1 METSNRNLPDSR
13 PDGRYAWIRLAISLV
28 LAIFGGIGLWV
39 AVVVIPTIQQE
50 FGIDRAGASLPYTAT
65 FVGFAAG
72 GFVMGR
78 VAGRYGIILP
88 VAISAVSLGAG
99 FILAAL
105 SQNYWQLL
113 VVQAVFIGFLGSAAT
128 FGPLVADVSQ
138 WFLKRRGIAVAIAAS
153 GNYIA
158 GTIWPPFLQAAIT
171 EHGWRMTYIAVGL
184 LCMAVMLPLAFL
196 LRRKPTFHDTASPAS
211 RGSGGGHGLLPGH
224 PLLYPA
230 LVLAGLAC
238 CVAMSMPQ
246 VHIVAY
252 CADLGYGPAR
262 GAEMLSLMLGF
273 GVVSRLASGFIAD
286 RFGGLTTLIAGS
298 VLQML
303 ALVLYVPFDGLASL
317 YVVSMIFGL
326 SQGGIVPSY
335 ALIIRDHFP
344 AREAASRIS
353 MVLTA
358 TVFGMA
364 LGGWLSGEIYDLTG
378 SYTAAFV
385 HGIAWN
391 LLNLGLALWVLH
403 VRRPSRPS
411 PGQAYA

>member
-1 METSNRNLPDSR
+1 MNVSNHPV
-13 PDGRYAWIRLAISLV
+13 PDGSYAWIRLAISLV
-28 LAIFGGIGLWV
+28 LAVFGGIGLWV
-39 AVVVIPTIQQE
+39 VVVVIPTLQQE
-50 FGIDRAGASLPYTAT
+50 FGVDRAGASLPYTAT
-65 FVGFAAG
+65 FIGFAAG

-78 VAGRYGIILP
+78 VAGRFGIIVP
-88 VAISAVSLGAG
+88 VIISAVSLGVG

-105 SQNYWQLL
+105 SQSFWQLL
-113 VVQAVFIGFLGSAAT
+113 VVQAVFIGFLGSSAT

-138 WFLKRRGIAVAIAAS
+138 WFLRRRGLAVAIAAS

-158 GTIWPPFLQAAIT
+158 GTIWPPFLQAAIA
-171 EHGWRMTYIAVGL
+171 EHGWRTTYVAVGL
-184 LCMAVMLPLAFL
+184 ICIAVMLPLAFL
-196 LRRKPTFHDTASPAS
+196 LRRKPQFHDQASPAS
-211 RGSGGGHGLLPGH
+211 RAGSGNGLLPGH
-224 PLLYPA
+224 PLLFPA
-230 LVLAGLAC
+230 LILAGLAC

-273 GVVSRLASGFIAD
+273 GVASRLASGAIAD
-286 RFGGLTTLIAGS
+286 RFGGLVTLIAGS
-298 VLQML
+298 FLQML
-303 ALVLYVPFDGLASL
+303 ALLLYIPFDGLASL
-317 YVVSMIFGL
+317 YLVTIVFGL

-344 AREAASRIS
+344 AREAANRIS
-353 MVLTA
+353 AVLTA

-364 LGGWLSGEIYDLTG
+364 LGGWLSGEIYDLTA

-391 LLNLGLALWVLH
+391 VLNLGIALWVLFI
-403 VRRPSRPS
+403 RRR
-411 PGQAYA
+411 QA

>member
-1 METSNRNLPDSR
+1 MSPATAHVPDS
-13 PDGRYAWIRLAISLV
+13 RYAWIRLVISLV
-28 LAIFGGIGLWV
+28 LAIVGGMGLWL
-39 AVVVIPTIQQE
+39 AVVAIPTLQAE
-50 FGIDRAGASLPYTAT
+50 FGIDRAGASLPYTVT
-65 FVGFAAG
+65 FIGFAAG
-72 GFVMGR
+72 GFTMGR
-78 VAGRYGIILP
+78 VADRFGIVVP
-88 VAISAVSLGAG
+88 VSISAVALGAG

-105 SQNYWQLL
+105 SQSYWQLL
-113 VVQAVFIGFLGSAAT
+113 VVQGVLIGMLGSAAT

-138 WFLKRRGIAVAIAAS
+138 WFLKRRGIAIAIVAS

-158 GTIWPPFLQAAIT
+158 GTLWPPFMQLAIET
-171 EHGWRMTYIAVGL
+171 HGWRTTYIALGL
-184 LCMAVMLPLAFL
+184 ICTAIMLPLAQF
-196 LRRKPTFHDTASPAS
+196 LRRRPHFDDSASPAS
-211 RGSGGGHGLLPGH
+211 RASGQKGLLPRH

-273 GVVSRLASGFIAD
+273 GVISRLISGVIAD
-286 RFGGLTTLIAGS
+286 RIGGLATLIAGS
-298 VLQML
+298 FMQML
-303 ALVLYVPFDGLASL
+303 ALMFYIPFDGLVSL
-317 YVVSMIFGL
+317 YVVSALFGL

-344 AREAASRIS
+344 AREAGSRIS

-364 LGGWLSGEIYDLTG
+364 LGGWMSGEIYDLTG
-378 SYTAAFV
+378 SYQAAFLN
-385 HGIAWN
+385 GIAWN
-391 LLNLGLALWVLH
+391 VLNLGIALWILR
-403 VRRPSRPS
+403 VRRPHRPRVLS
-411 PGQAYA
+411 AA